1 MFTFKSI
8 KRCQLADQ
16 FFWIGP
22 VDVLVSS
29 LYGSLESE
37 LPKDAS
43 YIKLEYNPIQKI
55 SIVHLKNADRLVI
68 SWPKYRFQKIYCK
81 RYCADSSV
89 IEETITAYLSK
100 KIYWEEY
107 YPSDGFLV
115 KMIVNTLLHKNP
127 QFTSE
132 WFDEWILE
140 NVKDK
145 IASKCI
151 YKMFEH
157 DLFMMRLD
165 NQ

>member
-55 SIVHLKNADRLVI
+55 
-68 SWPKYRFQKIYCK
+68 YCK

-115 KMIVNTLLHKNP
+115 KMIVNTLLHKNS